1 MDEDAPE
8 TGSGSLGRGLA
19 ILRAMNT
26 LRPYASLRQLHGE
39 TKLPKPSIV
48 RLLESFIAQG
58 YIARTRKRGFYRLT
72 SKIAELAT
80 GWDPVWAAVEA
91 VERLPALL
99 SDYKWPVAIGT
110 RDAAGMLVLFSTRS
124 AGSPYSFR
132 PSTFGARAPLLTS
145 AMGQAF
151 LAYCDDGERWRAATD
166 ASSATDAL
174 ETVLLDINRTAV
186 ETRARGY
193 GLRLGQKGQDTSVS
207 VPIFGARRELIGV
220 IVETSFA
227 AATSAADVQNYAQ
240 ALDVTAGLLE
250 KEIRRLD
257 AAHEER
263 LFRRRVPHPGA
274 L

>member
-1 MDEDAPE
+1 
-8 TGSGSLGRGLA
+8 
-19 ILRAMNT
+19 MNAS
-26 LRPYASLRQLHGE
+26 RPYASLRRLHAE
-39 TKLPKPSIV
+39 TGLPKPSIV
-48 RLLESFIAQG
+48 RLLEGFIAEG
-58 YIARTRKRGFYRLT
+58 YVARTRKRGFYRLT
-72 SKIAELAT
+72 SKTAELST

-91 VERLPALL
+91 VETLPALL

-110 RDAAGMLVLFSTRS
+110 RDGSGMLVLFSTRRPD
-124 AGSPYSFR
+124 SPYSFR
-132 PSTFGARAPLLTS
+132 PSTFGATAPLLTS

-166 ASSATDAL
+166 VSSATATP
-174 ETVLLDINRTAV
+174 ETVLLDINRAAV

-227 AATSAADVQNYAQ
+227 AATSAADVQSYAR

-257 AAHEER
+257 AAQEER
-263 LFRRRVPHPGA
+263 SFRRRVPHSGSP
-274 L
+274 